1 MSSRLRTLA
10 LVVVL
15 AATACLP
22 LTSTVGNSSRW
33 MTIAILTF
41 TIAALASSW
50 NILGGLAGQISL
62 GHAAFFGTGAFI
74 TRTTWMDGWPLP
86 LSLLTAVAVTAIGAT
101 IIGFPMLRLRGIYFS
116 IGTLAAAEAL
126 RITVSNIR
134 PGISALPAAE
144 LSNYTYTP
152 RYYLSLGV
160 VVLAVAT
167 AMWLRR
173 SKLGLGMMS
182 QRDDEIAAG
191 ATGVD
196 VFRHKLAAF
205 VISAGLAALAG
216 GAFGYF
222 FISYYP
228 EYPFSVLWSFDA
240 ILVTFIGGFGTVAG
254 PLIGSVFFVFVRD
267 TMAGYLGDFQVAGFG
282 VLFILVVILL
292 PGGIVE
298 AGRRLAGMV
307 SRRDRNDSDT
317 ERKVSK

>member
-1 MSSRLRTLA
+1 MSSRSRIAVAVVAL
-10 LVVVL
+10 LVV
-15 AATACLP
+15 AGLP
-22 LTSTVGNSSRW
+22 LAPSVGDSSRW

-41 TIAALASSW
+41 TVAALASSW

-62 GHAAFFGTGAFI
+62 GHAAFFGMGALI
-74 TRTTWMDGWPLP
+74 TRTTWLGGWPLP
-86 LSLLTAVAVTAIGAT
+86 LSLLTAVVVTIAGAT
-101 IIGFPMLRLRGIYFS
+101 VIGFPMLRLRGIYFS

-126 RITVSNIR
+126 RITVANIR
-134 PGISALPAAE
+134 PGISALPAEE
-144 LSNYTYTP
+144 LATYTYAP

-160 VVLAVAT
+160 VVLAVGV

-173 SKLGLGMMS
+173 SKLGLGMMA
-182 QRDDEIAAG
+182 QRDDEQAAG

-205 VISAGLAALAG
+205 VLSAGVAALSG

-240 ILVTFIGGFGTVAG
+240 ILVTFIGGFGTIVG
-254 PLIGSVFFVFVRD
+254 PLIGSVFYVFVRD
-267 TMAGYLGDFQVAGFG
+267 TMSGYLGDFQVAGFG
-282 VLFILVVILL
+282 ILFILVVILL

-298 AGRRLAGMV
+298 AGRRLAGATT
-307 SRRDRNDSDT
+307 RRSDDSDT